1 MRIKYACILQL
12 SPHFPKFFANWHRM
26 RVTTSSL
33 SCPWAGGGGSRRK
46 VERQEVLGEQR
57 EKVLFPFRMFADE

>member
-26 RVTTSSL
+26 RVTMSSL

-46 VERQEVLGEQR
+46 VERQEVGVGQC
-57 EKVLFPFRMFADE
+57 